1 MAAQALTILN
11 TIIHRRGDLYSLN
24 DLHKASGSASKHK
37 PANFMRR
44 DQTREMVEEIQ
55 FSEMSTAFQAI
66 NGGPNRGTYVCRD
79 FPSHRPQLIEIKR
92 QRM

>member
-55 FSEMSTAFQAI
+55 FSEMSRFLATFHHT
-66 NGGPNRGTYVCRD
+66 GP
-79 FPSHRPQLIEIKR
+79 SLSK
-92 QRM
+92 